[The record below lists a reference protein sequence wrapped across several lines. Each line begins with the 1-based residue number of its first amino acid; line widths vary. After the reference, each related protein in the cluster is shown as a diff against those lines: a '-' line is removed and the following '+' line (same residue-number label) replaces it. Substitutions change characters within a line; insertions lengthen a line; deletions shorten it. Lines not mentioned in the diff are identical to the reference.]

1 MALLNYANSISEIE
15 DFLSADSAYLKL
27 AFTGDGHIVT
37 HGIDYTPD
45 FSTVDGTN
53 GGRGL
58 VKGSNNNIKEVLR
71 GTNTWAALSVADL
84 PCIDNLLGAQNN
96 IDTTIPT
103 AKAVIDYIGSFVR
116 TAETMRFMG
125 VINYSTRD
133 GFYYTATGGTTHKGL
148 PNSWNTGDSYRIGIV
163 DSSEKIELAG
173 YTIEPGDMFV
183 CTNTGS
189 GTMSSSSWTVIQ
201 TNINGTKLTTING
214 QPHSFYATD
223 DTPITMFAP
232 ITRGERGNVLISIGD
247 NTPKWGS
254 LFNNDG
260 NLHINYIEGTEGTE
274 GQQVSIFNIP
284 IIASKTQKQLY
295 SGASINFLSDN
306 DEQFFSYDGSTKLTA
321 YLLPATIDVL
331 GGVKIGK
338 ESDGRYGTLG
348 DTTGPTVSIDDKGI
362 IYLTKENIEF
372 ALGYIP
378 SNVHNIVN
386 ENDLGYAPQ
395 IQDGGPIGADYLVLA
410 SDAEGNPNWNSLPI
424 TAFKD
429 SWRDIQVNDD
439 SIDNTISDDGYS
451 IPKPLN
457 FKPSANVCV
466 VKTDQEDCVEL
477 SFDLTWYNINSD
489 TYELTR

>member
-148 PNSWNTGDSYRIGIV
+148 PDSWNTGDSYRIGIV
-163 DSSEKIELAG
+163 DSSEKVELAG

-214 QPHSFYATD
+214 QVHSFYATD
-223 DTPITMFAP
+223 DTPVTIFAP
-232 ITRGERGNVLISIGD
+232 TTRGESGNILISTGD
-247 NTPKWGS
+247 NMPKWGS
-254 LFNNDG
+254 LFNGDDG
-260 NLHINYIEGTEGTE
+260 NLHINYIEDNGN
-274 GQQVSIFNIP
+274 QISIFNIP
-284 IIASKTQKQLY
+284 IIASKTSKQLY

-306 DEQFFSYDGSTKLTA
+306 DEQFYSYDGSTKLTA
-321 YLLPATIDVL
+321 HLLPATIDVL

-348 DTTGPTVSIDDKGI
+348 DTTGPTVSIDNEGI

-372 ALGYIP
+372 ALGYTP
-378 SNVHNIVN
+378 SNVHNIVS
-386 ENDLGYAPQ
+386 EDALGYAPQ
-395 IQDGGPIGADYLVLA
+395 IQDGSTIGVDYLVLSA
-410 SDAEGNPNWNSLPI
+410 DADKNPSWNSLPI

-429 SWRDIQVNDD
+429 SWRDIQVNKN
-439 SIDNTISDDGYS
+439 SISDINNEGYHT
-451 IPKPLN
+451 PKPLN
-457 FKPSANVCV
+457 FGPSENVCV
-466 VKTDQEDCVEL
+466 VATDQGDWVDL
-477 SFDLTWYNINSD
+477 SFDLTWYDITSG